1 MKKYGSWNKS
11 ILGERR
17 KKIKLQIMISISIIE
32 EIEDEELEFY
42 QNLTIILQAIDDW
55 DEELEY
61 LEEYFESV
69 RSYTGGTLYKNKKQ
83 IEEILCTKNPLEES
97 WKIESVSVLLDIID
111 NEHQILEEVLIKLA
125 SDIEN
130 HHSL

>member
-1 MKKYGSWNKS
+1 
-11 ILGERR
+11 
-17 KKIKLQIMISISIIE
+17 MISISIIE